1 MREREGEK
9 GAGGGICQIGI
20 IQMKKGGGE
29 EEEEEG
35 ADDNSPDRIAVAKQF

>member
-1 MREREGEK
+1 MREEGERE

-29 EEEEEG
+29 EEEEG